1 MAPMK
6 TAGYTFLPTSEIL
19 SAMASHSASIRA
31 DQRDPAM
38 GNGTDTDNHT
48 NDDSDADADGD
59 TDRPGRPFLPP
70 ALRSE
75 SFAARRSSEWS
86 TTTNTSSTA
95 LLAPSTSAS
104 TSSSTLPSTS
114 FDLESAPGLF
124 SSLRNPSARKRRLHR
139 IRTGYFSWPLICG
152 MFAVLVL
159 VYTAIDHFLPDSS
172 LLSLSGGVY
181 THAGQESVYAGQAQ
195 GGGSDTAPHHVA
207 VAVGDADADPA
218 LIGVMPFK
226 GDTTHVLVPI
236 TPIPPSLDLLRP
248 ITTRPPHR
256 VLSTYYLDGTYHSEG
271 SPAPQSQL
279 DIVYLWV
286 NSTSRF
292 FQDALV
298 AKAAEEHVV
307 GARGRARRW
316 RDNGELRPAIRS
328 AVQHL
333 GNALRK
339 VHLLTGDYE
348 FPLDEFRDRL
358 PYEDEMEEGVE
369 VLGWR
374 AGQIPT
380 WLDWDRVANANAVGA
395 GASANG
401 KVAWHPHSEVFR
413 LPKDHGVLDG
423 RLRDGT
429 GQEEEKWREE
439 AIPSFDSFEI
449 ESRVGWISGL
459 SENFVLSNDD
469 MFILSSLSASDF
481 HHPLLGTVVRFEP
494 SPQLLVKPVFTP
506 DLLSTPGEWGGL
518 QHASLLLSKRFPSR
532 PRMYMHHMPKALTRS
547 LVQEASVMFA
557 EDLTKAATRA
567 FRESRRGEGDVEI
580 AWLVTHL
587 GVERW
592 REALLWS
599 WAVAK
604 VGGEAGEWGDG
615 AREEVRGV
623 LKIKAGGEGEVE
635 DEVMVVK
642 GKRSTLGNV
651 AAITKRA
658 GWGMPRKS
666 TYTFSSMDGHLP
678 PRPDIDIISTSCSIS
693 LSKCFAPDF
702 LSSSTPYPAQEIFR
716 NIAFVHPEC
725 GDCLIDALVTASG
738 TRGLSAFLPSETDV
752 YYPEQRDPAEWE
764 RSEPMLPL
772 TSTWEGVDFSL
783 NRVVRP
789 GQDTWDGIQPAEDGA
804 VRLREWCIK
813 LLSRYAYT
821 FAITPSHFAMV
832 RTYRQLENTLASFDR
847 REDLAMVCINDDQPD
862 YAGEENRRVYRE
874 WTERRWGKVQAT
886 WEREWGMKRFE
897 GKRGR
902 RSMKRKSEQKEV
914 GTG

>member
-59 TDRPGRPFLPP
+59 TDRPSRPFLPP

-348 FPLDEFRDRL
+348 FPLDQFRDRL

-459 SENFVLSNDD
+459 SENL
-469 MFILSSLSASDF
+469 
-481 HHPLLGTVVRFEP
+481 
-494 SPQLLVKPVFTP
+494 
-506 DLLSTPGEWGGL
+506 
-518 QHASLLLSKRFPSR
+518 
-532 PRMYMHHMPKALTRS
+532 
-547 LVQEASVMFA
+547 
-557 EDLTKAATRA
+557 
-567 FRESRRGEGDVEI
+567 
-580 AWLVTHL
+580 
-587 GVERW
+587 
-592 REALLWS
+592 
-599 WAVAK
+599 
-604 VGGEAGEWGDG
+604 
-615 AREEVRGV
+615 
-623 LKIKAGGEGEVE
+623 
-635 DEVMVVK
+635 
-642 GKRSTLGNV
+642 
-651 AAITKRA
+651 
-658 GWGMPRKS
+658 
-666 TYTFSSMDGHLP
+666 
-678 PRPDIDIISTSCSIS
+678 
-693 LSKCFAPDF
+693 
-702 LSSSTPYPAQEIFR
+702 
-716 NIAFVHPEC
+716 
-725 GDCLIDALVTASG
+725 
-738 TRGLSAFLPSETDV
+738 
-752 YYPEQRDPAEWE
+752 
-764 RSEPMLPL
+764 
-772 TSTWEGVDFSL
+772 
-783 NRVVRP
+783 
-789 GQDTWDGIQPAEDGA
+789 
-804 VRLREWCIK
+804 
-813 LLSRYAYT
+813 
-821 FAITPSHFAMV
+821 
-832 RTYRQLENTLASFDR
+832 
-847 REDLAMVCINDDQPD
+847 
-862 YAGEENRRVYRE
+862 
-874 WTERRWGKVQAT
+874 
-886 WEREWGMKRFE
+886 
-897 GKRGR
+897 
-902 RSMKRKSEQKEV
+902 
-914 GTG
+914 